1 MAADGHH
8 LVDGLGHLIHAIGVI
23 ADAQRSNT
31 MTSLSDPAADIAA
44 PGAPAS
50 APAGATEALA
60 ERLFQATIDF
70 LEIASIHL
78 GRKLGYYAELATG
91 EPATAAELARKTGT
105 ATRYAQEWLEQQTA
119 AGFLGT
125 DNPEADGAERT
136 YHLPEAHRPVLVDAE
151 DPNLVA
157 PLATLAVGVLR
168 PLDALIEAY
177 RRGSGV
183 PFEVYGEDVVEGIG
197 TINRPQFV
205 NEMAGWL
212 SSVPDVHARLR
223 RQPPARVADV
233 ACGTAWSSISIARA
247 YPDITVDALDI
258 DEASVAAARRNVSE
272 AGLSDRIRAAV
283 HDASTPELPGR
294 YDLVT
299 IFEALH
305 DMNHPVEALRAAR
318 ASLTENGCVI
328 IADEKVAERFTPDG
342 DELERFNY
350 GWSVLHCLAVGLLD
364 PDSAGTGT
372 MLRPDTLHHYAASAG
387 FTRVDILHIEHD
399 FWRFY
404 RLRP

>member
-1 MAADGHH
+1 MAADSRYF
-8 LVDGLGHLIHAIGVI
+8 VDGLGHLIHAIGVI
-23 ADAQRSNT
+23 ADAQRSNS
-31 MTSLSDPAADIAA
+31 MTTLSDEVTDVATSDA
-44 PGAPAS
+44 PPD
-50 APAGATEALA
+50 ATEALV

-70 LEIASIHL
+70 LEIASIHV
-78 GRKLGYYAELATG
+78 GRKLGYYAELAGG
-91 EPATAAELARKTGT
+91 EPATAADLARRTGT
-105 ATRYAQEWLEQQTA
+105 ATRYAQEWLEQQATA
-119 AGFLGT
+119 SFLAT
-125 DNPEADGAERT
+125 DDPEADAAERT
-136 YHLPEAHRPVLVDAE
+136 YHLPKAHRPVLVDAE

-183 PFEVYGEDVVEGIG
+183 PFEVYGDDLVEGIG

-212 SSVPDVHARLR
+212 GSVPDVDARLR
-223 RQPPARVADV
+223 RQPPACVADV

-247 YPDITVDALDI
+247 YTDITVDALDI
-258 DEASVAAARRNVSE
+258 DEASIAAAQRNVSDV
-272 AGLSDRIRAAV
+272 GLSDRIRTAV
-283 HDASTPELPGR
+283 HDASAPELPGR

-305 DMNHPVEALRAAR
+305 DMNHPVEALRAMR
-318 ASLTENGCVI
+318 ASLTETGCVI
-328 IADEKVAERFTPDG
+328 VADEKVAERFTPNG

-350 GWSVLHCLAVGLLD
+350 CWSALHCLAVGLLD

-372 MLRPDTLHHYAASAG
+372 MLRPDTLRRYAADAG
-387 FTRVDILHIEHD
+387 FTRVDVLPIENP

>member
-1 MAADGHH
+1 MAAVSHH
-8 LVDGLGHLIHAIGVI
+8 LVDGLGHLIHAVGVI
-23 ADAQRSNT
+23 ADAQRSRP
-31 MTSLSDPAADIAA
+31 MTSLSDPAAEIAT

-50 APAGATEALA
+50 ATEALA
-60 ERLFQATIDF
+60 ERLFQATINF
-70 LEIASIHL
+70 LELATVHF

-91 EPATAAELARKTGT
+91 GPATAAGLAHRTGT
-105 ATRYAQEWLEQQTA
+105 ATRYAQEWLEQQTT

-125 DNPEADGAERT
+125 DNPEADPAERS
-136 YHLPEAHRPVLVDAE
+136 YHLPKAHRPVLVDAE

-183 PFEVYGEDVVEGIG
+183 PFEVYGEDLVDGIG

-212 SSVPDVHARLR
+212 GSVPDVDARLR

-258 DEASVAAARRNVSE
+258 DEASVAAARRNISE
-272 AGLSDRIRAAV
+272 VGLSDRIRAAV

-318 ASLTENGCVI
+318 ASLAENGCVI
-328 IADEKVAERFTPDG
+328 VADEKVAERFTPNG

-372 MLRPDTLHHYAASAG
+372 VLRSGTLRRYAAEAG
-387 FTRVDILHIEHD
+387 FTLVDVLPID
-399 FWRFY
+399 NPFWRFY

>member
-1 MAADGHH
+1 
-8 LVDGLGHLIHAIGVI
+8 
-23 ADAQRSNT
+23 
-31 MTSLSDPAADIAA
+31 
-44 PGAPAS
+44 
-50 APAGATEALA
+50 
-60 ERLFQATIDF
+60 
-70 LEIASIHL
+70 
-78 GRKLGYYAELATG
+78 
-91 EPATAAELARKTGT
+91 
-105 ATRYAQEWLEQQTA
+105 
-119 AGFLGT
+119 
-125 DNPEADGAERT
+125 
-136 YHLPEAHRPVLVDAE
+136 
-151 DPNLVA
+151 
-157 PLATLAVGVLR
+157 
-168 PLDALIEAY
+168 
-177 RRGSGV
+177 
-183 PFEVYGEDVVEGIG
+183 VYGDDLVEGIG

-212 SSVPDVHARLR
+212 GSVPDVDARLR
-223 RQPPARVADV
+223 RQPPACVADV

-247 YPDITVDALDI
+247 YPAITVDALDI

-272 AGLSDRIRAAV
+272 VGLSDRIRVAV

-299 IFEALH
+299 MFEALH

-364 PDSAGTGT
+364 ADSAGTGT
-372 MLRPDTLHHYAASAG
+372 MLRSDTLHRYAASAG
-387 FTRVDILHIEHD
+387 FTRVDVLPID
-399 FWRFY
+399 SPFWRFY

>member
-1 MAADGHH
+1 MAADRHH

-23 ADAQRSNT
+23 ADAQRSNIV
-31 MTSLSDPAADIAA
+31 TSLSDDVTDVAA
-44 PGAPAS
+44 PGAPA
-50 APAGATEALA
+50 GATEVLA
-60 ERLFQATIDF
+60 QRLFQATIDF
-70 LEIASIHL
+70 LEIASIHV
-78 GRKLGYYAELATG
+78 GRKLGYYAELATS
-91 EPATAAELARKTGT
+91 EPVTAAELARRTGT
-105 ATRYAQEWLEQQTA
+105 ATRYAQEWLEQQTTA
-119 AGFLGT
+119 DFLRT
-125 DNPEADGAERT
+125 DDPEAGAAERT
-136 YHLPEAHRPVLVDAE
+136 YYLPVAHRPVLVDGE

-157 PLATLAVGVLR
+157 PLAALAVGVLR

-177 RRGSGV
+177 RRGSGI
-183 PFEVYGEDVVEGIG
+183 PFEAYGEDVVEGIG

-212 SSVPDVHARLR
+212 GSVPDVDARLR

-258 DEASVAAARRNVSE
+258 DEASIAAAQRNVSE
-272 AGLSDRIRAAV
+272 VGLADRIRTAV
-283 HDASTPELPGR
+283 HDASAPELPGR
-294 YDLVT
+294 YDLIT

-305 DMNHPVEALRAAR
+305 DMNHPVEALRAMR

-328 IADEKVAERFTPDG
+328 VADEKVAERFTPNG

-350 GWSVLHCLAVGLLD
+350 CWSVLHCLAVGLLD

-372 MLRPDTLHHYAASAG
+372 MLRPDTLRRYAADAG
-387 FTRVDILHIEHD
+387 FTLVDVLPID
-399 FWRFY
+399 NPFWRFY